1 MSVDIERVLRRG
13 FERTV
18 ARNGLVFAAILFV
31 VSLLDAMFSANVEQ
45 QFTGAGGA
53 GPSGIAP
60 VSDVAGTAP
69 PISLGL
75 SPGIAAVLSLLLGIV
90 SLVVTIAAIRTFVS
104 DETETLPR
112 EHFTDD
118 ILWPAVNLVV
128 GSIVFGIALA
138 IGFVLLVLPGLF
150 LLVSLFLWEVFVA
163 VESDNF
169 VEGFRRSWDLT
180 GGRRLRLFL
189 LGVIVVLAGVLVNVA
204 FAIPGVVLP
213 DVLGFL
219 IRQVGSALVGV
230 FFLAA
235 VAETYTQLVA
245 GTGTAGTDP
254 IGD

>member
-18 ARNGLVFAAILFV
+18 ARNGLLFAAILFV
-31 VSLLDAMFSANVEQ
+31 VSLLDAMFSTNVEQ

-75 SPGIAAVLSLLLGIV
+75 SPGIAAVLSLVLAVV
-90 SLVVTIAAIRTFVS
+90 SVVVTIGAIRTFVS

-118 ILWPAVNLVV
+118 VLWPALNFVV
-128 GSIVFGIALA
+128 GSIVFGIVLA
-138 IGFVLLVLPGLF
+138 IGFVLLILPGLF
-150 LLVSLFLWEVFVA
+150 LLVSLFFWEVFVA
-163 VESDNF
+163 VENDNF
-169 VEGFRRSWDLT
+169 VEGFRRSWELT

-189 LGVIVVLAGVLVNVA
+189 LGVVVVLAGVVVNLV
-204 FAIPGVVLP
+204 FAVPGVVLP

-219 IRQVGSALVGV
+219 IRQIGSALVGV
-230 FFLAA
+230 FFLAT
-235 VAETYTQLVA
+235 VAETYTQLVGEA
-245 GTGTAGTDP
+245 DTVSTDP
-254 IGD
+254 IAD